1 MSHVTVS
8 PVIWERRN
16 GFKIGAA
23 ERIHIMERLPDKNSS
38 PVDLFSG
45 TGLAINEI
53 MIEAHDLRRTFGNK
67 EAVAGISFTAR
78 RGEIFGLLGPN
89 GAGKTTTIRMLTGQI
104 DPSGG
109 SAVVAGCDVV
119 KERAQLKERIGVVFE
134 EQNLYERLSAR
145 LNLEFS
151 CWLYGLPKSRVDEV
165 LDLVRLRDRAKDRVR
180 TFSNGMRQRL
190 MIARALLHRPPMLFL
205 DEPSRGLDP
214 ISAREVRQTVKQ
226 LSESGTTILLTTH
239 LMDEAD
245 QLCQRVAFIV
255 NGRLVANDTPRNLK
269 LAHGQRALLVTLAED
284 RSSQNGSASFCEMTL
299 SLDDPVDQ
307 QRLTTWMAQDK
318 VRAIHSNEATLEEVF
333 IEVAGVRPA

>member
-1 MSHVTVS
+1 M
-8 PVIWERRN
+8 
-16 GFKIGAA
+16 
-23 ERIHIMERLPDKNSS
+23 IMPEL
-38 PVDLFSG
+38 
-45 TGLAINEI
+45 
-53 MIEAHDLRRTFGNK
+53 MIEAHDLRRTFGSK
-67 EAVAGISFTAR
+67 EAVAGISFTTR

-119 KERAQLKERIGVVFE
+119 KERTRLKERIGVVFE

-145 LNLEFS
+145 QNLEFS
-151 CWLYGLPKSRVDEV
+151 CWLYGLPESRVDEV
-165 LDLVRLRDRAKDRVR
+165 LDLVRLLDRAKDRVR

-190 MIARALLHRPPMLFL
+190 MIARALLHRPTMLFL

-214 ISAREVRQTVKQ
+214 VSAREVRQTIKQ
-226 LSESGTTILLTTH
+226 LSEAGTTILLTTH

-284 RSSQNGSASFCEMTL
+284 RSSHNGNSALREMTL
-299 SLDDPVDQ
+299 SLDDPADQ
-307 QRLTTWMAQDK
+307 QRLSTWMAQGQ
-318 VRAIHSNEATLEEVF
+318 VRAVHSREATLEEVF
-333 IEVAGVRPA
+333 IEVAGMRPA

>member
-1 MSHVTVS
+1 M
-8 PVIWERRN
+8 
-16 GFKIGAA
+16 
-23 ERIHIMERLPDKNSS
+23 IMPEL
-38 PVDLFSG
+38 
-45 TGLAINEI
+45 
-53 MIEAHDLRRTFGNK
+53 MIEAQDLRRNFSSK
-67 EAVAGISFTAR
+67 EAVAGISFTTR

-104 DPSGG
+104 DPSSG

-119 KERAQLKERIGVVFE
+119 KERTRLKERIGVVFE

-145 LNLEFS
+145 LNLQFS
-151 CWLYGLPKSRVDEV
+151 CWLYGLPESRVDEV
-165 LDLVRLRDRAKDRVR
+165 LDLVRLRDRAKDKVR

-190 MIARALLHRPPMLFL
+190 MIARALLHCPPLLFL

-214 ISAREVRQTVKQ
+214 ISTREVRQTIKQ
-226 LSESGTTILLTTH
+226 LSEAGTTILLTTH

-269 LAHGQRALLVTLAED
+269 LAHGQRALLVTLAGD
-284 RSSQNGSASFCEMTL
+284 PGSQNGNSALCEMTL
-299 SLDDPVDQ
+299 SLDDPADQ
-307 QRLTTWMAQDK
+307 QRLATWMTQDK
-318 VRAIHSNEATLEEVF
+318 VRAIHSREATLEEVF